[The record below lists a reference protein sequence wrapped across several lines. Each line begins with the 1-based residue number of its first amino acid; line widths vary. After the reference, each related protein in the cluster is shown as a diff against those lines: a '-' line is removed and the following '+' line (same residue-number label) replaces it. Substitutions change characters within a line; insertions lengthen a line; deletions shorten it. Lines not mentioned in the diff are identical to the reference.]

1 MLSSVN
7 FQRTLGTYLISKWNV
22 SGNIQK
28 IQRFYKSTHLIKFV
42 LSFQFHLKAPK
53 FKAHFSLL
61 PVVEITTLSVKFGAQ
76 TRQPELNG
84 FEERLQI
91 MAFGL

>member
-1 MLSSVN
+1 MSV
-7 FQRTLGTYLISKWNV
+7 
-22 SGNIQK
+22 K
-28 IQRFYKSTHLIKFV
+28 IQRLYKSTHFEIRFV

-61 PVVEITTLSVKFGAQ
+61 PVVEITTSSVKFGAQ
-76 TRQPELNG
+76 TRRPESSG